1 MASSR
6 PISESTITRSTCA
19 TRTARATHQLEIV
32 GYSLKRCLAAGEFV
46 RSSAFAACGYRW
58 SVRVYPGGF
67 GPAHREFVS
76 VFVKMMTNR
85 GKAAARFDLRLID
98 RATGL
103 PRSVFRAAQPVVFD
117 YSVKHKKCK
126 GKRGTRAFMRRRDLE
141 SSAFVR
147 DDRLIV
153 ECVIDVVVANDTAA
167 AASPLAGVPAP
178 DLSRHLGEL
187 LERADGVGADVTF
200 DVRGQPFA
208 AHRIVLAMR
217 SPVFMASLYG
227 SMREHRAP
235 RIAVDDMEPEVFD
248 ALLRFVYSDTLALPG
263 DLGEGEYKEMVRQL
277 LEAADRYAMD
287 RLRVICELILSRSLD
302 AKTVAATLA
311 MADQHSTTATRSR
324 MFVFSSWPLGWMTTI
339 ND

>member
-19 TRTARATHQLEIV
+19 TRTARATHQFEIV

-153 ECVIDVVVANDTAA
+153 E
-167 AASPLAGVPAP
+167 
-178 DLSRHLGEL
+178 
-187 LERADGVGADVTF
+187 
-200 DVRGQPFA
+200 GQPFA

>member
-19 TRTARATHQLEIV
+19 TRTARATHQFEIV

-58 SVRVYPGGF
+58 SVRV
-67 GPAHREFVS
+67 
-76 VFVKMMTNR
+76 
-85 GKAAARFDLRLID
+85 
-98 RATGL
+98 
-103 PRSVFRAAQPVVFD
+103 

-153 ECVIDVVVANDTAA
+153 E
-167 AASPLAGVPAP
+167 
-178 DLSRHLGEL
+178 HLGEL